1 MLRLSRILLSMVQG
15 TYPAPSHIVMTW
27 RSSSLDANART
38 SRTMPLHTSPQNKMF
53 SQYEELKQDQSRR
66 QFFRVRDSAFTDEAI
81 GAI

>member
-1 MLRLSRILLSMVQG
+1 
-15 TYPAPSHIVMTW
+15 
-27 RSSSLDANART
+27 
-38 SRTMPLHTSPQNKMF
+38 MF